1 MQLVSLAEARE
12 LGFTHY
18 YTGKPCVHGHA
29 SKRYTNSRQCVTCSS
44 IKSAKYIAKSASGE
58 GIVKT
63 CTNCK
68 TSKALSEFAKHSTG
82 KYGVAGKCKECKK
95 IYRDSWY
102 VQNKEQCLEQSAQ
115 WAKANAYKKRIYRAK
130 RRAAILNA
138 TPSWANI
145 KAIEELYKQ
154 AGTLS
159 KTNSIKYEVDHI
171 IPLQG
176 KTVSGLHVHW
186 NLQVIPTAENRSK
199 GNRI

>member
-29 SKRYTNSRQCVTCSS
+29 SKKYTNSRQCVMCSS
-44 IKSAKYIAKSASGE
+44 IKSAKYVQKSVNKE
-58 GIVKT
+58 GVLKT
-63 CTNCK
+63 CISCK
-68 TSKALSEFAKHSTG
+68 AIKSVSEFAKHSTS
-82 KYGVAGKCKECKK
+82 KYGVSTICKPCKS
-95 IYRDSWY
+95 IYRSSWY
-102 VQNKEQCLEQSAQ
+102 LQNKEQCLEKSAA
-115 WAKANAYKKRIYRAK
+115 WAKTNAHKKNSYCAK

-138 TPSWANI
+138 TPSWVNF
-145 KAIEELYKQ
+145 KAIEELYKK
-154 AGTLS
+154 AGALS
-159 KTNSIKYEVDHI
+159 KANGIKYEVDHI
-171 IPLQG
+171 VPLQG